1 MEKNIPVVGFQGEI
15 GAYSEKAINLY
26 FSKANSKAYKT
37 FSDLFDAL
45 ENEQIEL
52 AILPIEN
59 SIEGSVTES
68 YELLLK
74 SKVTV
79 VGEINVKIE
88 HCLISHHGTNKDD
101 IDIIYSHTQALGQCK
116 TYLKNIGCDAVTT
129 YDTAGSVKMIKE
141 KNMKRAGAIASK
153 DTAKLYDMS
162 IVEESIQDHEDNV
175 TRFFCLSKIPTKSTG
190 NDKTSI
196 VFSAGDVA
204 GSLYKAL
211 KEFADGDIN
220 LTKLESRLTRKKA
233 WEYNFYL
240 DFEGHIDDENC
251 KKAIQELINLGSS
264 VKVLGSYPRSNNK
277 LWIGVVGNRNEE
289 NGNRSWETR

>member
-26 FSKANSKAYKT
+26 FSKASSKAYRT

-88 HCLISHHGTNKDD
+88 HCLISHHDTSKDD
-101 IDIIYSHTQALGQCK
+101 IDVIYSHTQALGQCK
-116 TYLKNIGCDAVTT
+116 AYLKNSGCDAVTT

-141 KNMKRAGAIASK
+141 KNMKRAAAIASK
-153 DTAKLYDMS
+153 DTAKLYNMS
-162 IVEESIQDHEDNV
+162 VIEENIQDHEDNF

-251 KKAIQELINLGSS
+251 KKAIQELVNLGSS
-264 VKVLGSYPRSNNK
+264 VKILGSYPRSNDK
-277 LWIGVVGNRNEE
+277 L
-289 NGNRSWETR
+289 

>member
-26 FSKANSKAYKT
+26 FSKASSKAYKT

-88 HCLISHHGTNKDD
+88 HCLISHHDTSKDD
-101 IDIIYSHTQALGQCK
+101 IDVIYSHTQALGQCK
-116 TYLKNIGCDAVTT
+116 AYLKNSGCDAVTT

-141 KNMKRAGAIASK
+141 KNMKRAAAIASK

-162 IVEESIQDHEDNV
+162 VIEENIQDHEDNF

-251 KKAIQELINLGSS
+251 KKAIQELVNLGSS
-264 VKVLGSYPRSNNK
+264 VKILGSYPKSNDK
-277 LWIGVVGNRNEE
+277 L
-289 NGNRSWETR
+289 

>member
-88 HCLISHHGTNKDD
+88 HCLISHHNTSKDD
-101 IDIIYSHTQALGQCK
+101 IDVIYSHTQALGQCK
-116 TYLKNIGCDAVTT
+116 AYLKNSGCDAVTT

-141 KNMKRAGAIASK
+141 KNMKRAAAIASK
-153 DTAKLYDMS
+153 DTAKLYNMS
-162 IVEESIQDHEDNV
+162 VVEENIQDHEDNF

-251 KKAIQELINLGSS
+251 KKAIQELVNLGSL
-264 VKVLGSYPRSNNK
+264 VKILGSYPRSNDK
-277 LWIGVVGNRNEE
+277 L
-289 NGNRSWETR
+289 

>member
-1 MEKNIPVVGFQGEI
+1 LEKNIPVVGFQGEI
-15 GAYSEKAINLY
+15 GAYSEKAVNLY
-26 FSKANSKAYKT
+26 FSKASSKAYKT

-74 SKVTV
+74 SKVSV

-88 HCLISHHGTNKDD
+88 HCLISHNDTSKDD
-101 IDIIYSHTQALGQCK
+101 IDVIYSHTQALGQCK
-116 TYLKNIGCDAVTT
+116 AYLKNSGCDAVTT

-141 KNMKRAGAIASK
+141 KNMKRAAAIASK

-162 IVEESIQDHEDNV
+162 VIEENIQDHEDNF
-175 TRFFCLSKIPTKSTG
+175 TRFFCLSKTSTKSTG

-264 VKVLGSYPRSNNK
+264 VKILGSYPRSNNK
-277 LWIGVVGNRNEE
+277 L
-289 NGNRSWETR
+289 

>member
-26 FSKANSKAYKT
+26 FSKASSKAYKT

-74 SKVTV
+74 SKITV

-88 HCLISHHGTNKDD
+88 HCLISHHDTSKDD
-101 IDIIYSHTQALGQCK
+101 IDVIYSHTQALGQCK
-116 TYLKNIGCDAVTT
+116 AYLKNSGCDAVTT

-141 KNMKRAGAIASK
+141 KNMKRAAAIASK
-153 DTAKLYDMS
+153 DTAKLYNMS
-162 IVEESIQDHEDNV
+162 VIEENIQDHEDNF
-175 TRFFCLSKIPTKSTG
+175 TRFFCLSKIPT
-190 NDKTSI
+190 
-196 VFSAGDVA
+196 
-204 GSLYKAL
+204 
-211 KEFADGDIN
+211 N
-220 LTKLESRLTRKKA
+220 L
-233 WEYNFYL
+233 
-240 DFEGHIDDENC
+240 
-251 KKAIQELINLGSS
+251 QEMI
-264 VKVLGSYPRSNNK
+264 KRQ
-277 LWIGVVGNRNEE
+277 
-289 NGNRSWETR
+289 

>member
-1 MEKNIPVVGFQGEI
+1 LEKNIPVVGFQGEI

-26 FSKANSKAYKT
+26 FSKASSKAYKT

-88 HCLISHHGTNKDD
+88 HCLISHHDTSKDD
-101 IDIIYSHTQALGQCK
+101 IDVIYSHTQALGQCK
-116 TYLKNIGCDAVTT
+116 AYLKNSGCDAVTT

-141 KNMKRAGAIASK
+141 KNMKRAAAIASK
-153 DTAKLYDMS
+153 DTAKLYNMS
-162 IVEESIQDHEDNV
+162 VVEENIQDHEDNF

-251 KKAIQELINLGSS
+251 KKAIQELVNLGSL
-264 VKVLGSYPRSNNK
+264 VKILGSYPRSNDK
-277 LWIGVVGNRNEE
+277 L
-289 NGNRSWETR
+289 

>member
-26 FSKANSKAYKT
+26 FSKASSKAYKT

-59 SIEGSVTES
+59 SIEGSVIES

-74 SKVTV
+74 SKITV

-88 HCLISHHGTNKDD
+88 HCLISHHDTSKDD
-101 IDIIYSHTQALGQCK
+101 IDVIYSHTQALGQCK
-116 TYLKNIGCDAVTT
+116 AYLKNSGCDAVTT

-141 KNMKRAGAIASK
+141 KNMKRAAAIASK
-153 DTAKLYDMS
+153 DAAKLYDMS
-162 IVEESIQDHEDNV
+162 VIEENIQDHEDNF

-251 KKAIQELINLGSS
+251 KKAIQELVNLGSS
-264 VKVLGSYPRSNNK
+264 VKILGSYPRSNDK
-277 LWIGVVGNRNEE
+277 L
-289 NGNRSWETR
+289 

>member
-1 MEKNIPVVGFQGEI
+1 MEKNIPIVGFQGEI

-26 FSKANSKAYKT
+26 FTKANSIAYKT

-45 ENEQIEL
+45 ESEQIEL

-88 HCLISHHGTNKDD
+88 HCLISHHDTSKDD
-101 IDIIYSHTQALGQCK
+101 IDVIYSHTQALGQCK
-116 TYLKNIGCDAVTT
+116 AYLKNSGCDAVTT

-141 KNMKRAGAIASK
+141 KNMKRAAAIASK
-153 DTAKLYDMS
+153 DAAKLYDMS
-162 IVEESIQDHEDNV
+162 VIEENIQDHEDNF

-190 NDKTSI
+190 KDKTSI

-211 KEFADGDIN
+211 KEFADGGIN

-277 LWIGVVGNRNEE
+277 L
-289 NGNRSWETR
+289 

>member
-15 GAYSEKAINLY
+15 GAYSEKAVNLY
-26 FSKANSKAYKT
+26 FSKASSKAYKT

-74 SKVTV
+74 SKVSV

-88 HCLISHHGTNKDD
+88 HCLISHNDTSKDD
-101 IDIIYSHTQALGQCK
+101 IDVIYSHTQALGQCK
-116 TYLKNIGCDAVTT
+116 AYLKNSGCDAVTT

-141 KNMKRAGAIASK
+141 KNMKRAAAIASK

-162 IVEESIQDHEDNV
+162 VIEENIQDHEDNF
-175 TRFFCLSKIPTKSTG
+175 TRFFCLSKTSTKSTG

-264 VKVLGSYPRSNNK
+264 VKILGSYPRSNNK
-277 LWIGVVGNRNEE
+277 L
-289 NGNRSWETR
+289 

>member
-1 MEKNIPVVGFQGEI
+1 MEKNVPTVGFQGEI
-15 GAYSEKAINLY
+15 GAYSEKAVQLY
-26 FSKANSKAYKT
+26 FSEANSKAYKT
-37 FSDLFDAL
+37 FSDLFVAL
-45 ENEQIEL
+45 ENNQIDL

-88 HCLISHHGTNKDD
+88 HCLISHHDTSKDD
-101 IDIIYSHTQALGQCK
+101 IDVIYSHTQALGQCK
-116 TYLKNIGCDAVTT
+116 AYLKNSGCDAVTT

-141 KNMKRAGAIASK
+141 KNMKRAAAIASK
-153 DTAKLYDMS
+153 DAAKLYDMS
-162 IVEESIQDHEDNV
+162 VIEENIQDHEDNF

-251 KKAIQELINLGSS
+251 KKAIQELVNLGSS
-264 VKVLGSYPRSNNK
+264 VKILGSYPRSNDK
-277 LWIGVVGNRNEE
+277 L
-289 NGNRSWETR
+289 

>member
-196 VFSAGDVA
+196 VFSAGDVS

-211 KEFADGDIN
+211 KEFADGNIN

-251 KKAIQELINLGSS
+251 KKAIQELINLGST
-264 VKVLGSYPRSNNK
+264 VKILGSYPRLNNK
-277 LWIGVVGNRNEE
+277 LWIGVVGNKNEE
-289 NGNRSWETR
+289 NGNKSW

>member
-26 FSKANSKAYKT
+26 FSKANSKAHKT

-88 HCLISHHGTNKDD
+88 HALISHNGTNKDD
-101 IDIIYSHTQALGQCK
+101 IDVIYSHTQALGQCK
-116 TYLKNIGCDAVTT
+116 AYLKNSGCDAVTT

-141 KNMKRAGAIASK
+141 KNMKRAAAIASK
-153 DTAKLYDMS
+153 DTAKLYNMS
-162 IVEESIQDHEDNV
+162 VIDENIQDHEDNF

-251 KKAIQELINLGSS
+251 KKAIQELVNLGSS
-264 VKVLGSYPRSNNK
+264 VKILGSYPKSNDK
-277 LWIGVVGNRNEE
+277 L
-289 NGNRSWETR
+289 

>member
-15 GAYSEKAINLY
+15 GAYSEKAVNLY
-26 FSKANSKAYKT
+26 FSKASSKAYKT

-74 SKVTV
+74 SKVSV

-88 HCLISHHGTNKDD
+88 HCLISHNDTSKDD
-101 IDIIYSHTQALGQCK
+101 IDVIYSHTQALGQCK
-116 TYLKNIGCDAVTT
+116 AYLKNSGCDAVTT

-141 KNMKRAGAIASK
+141 KNMKRAAAIASK
-153 DTAKLYDMS
+153 DTAELYDMS
-162 IVEESIQDHEDNV
+162 VIEENIQDHEDNF
-175 TRFFCLSKIPTKSTG
+175 TRFFCLSKTSTKSTG

-264 VKVLGSYPRSNNK
+264 VKILGSYPRSNNK
-277 LWIGVVGNRNEE
+277 L
-289 NGNRSWETR
+289 

>member
-26 FSKANSKAYKT
+26 FSKASSKAYKT

-88 HCLISHHGTNKDD
+88 HCLISHHNTSKDD
-101 IDIIYSHTQALGQCK
+101 IDVIYSHTQALGQCK
-116 TYLKNIGCDAVTT
+116 AYLKNSGCDAVTT

-141 KNMKRAGAIASK
+141 KNMKRAAAIASK
-153 DTAKLYDMS
+153 DTAKLYNMS
-162 IVEESIQDHEDNV
+162 VIDENIQDHEDNF

-251 KKAIQELINLGSS
+251 KKAIQELVNLGSL
-264 VKVLGSYPRSNNK
+264 VKILGSYPRSNDK
-277 LWIGVVGNRNEE
+277 L
-289 NGNRSWETR
+289 

>member
-26 FSKANSKAYKT
+26 FSKASSKAYKT

-74 SKVTV
+74 SKITV

-88 HCLISHHGTNKDD
+88 HCLISHHDTSKDD
-101 IDIIYSHTQALGQCK
+101 IDVIYSHTQALGQCK
-116 TYLKNIGCDAVTT
+116 AYLKNSGCDAVTT

-141 KNMKRAGAIASK
+141 KNMKRAAAIASK
-153 DTAKLYDMS
+153 DAAKLYDMS
-162 IVEESIQDHEDNV
+162 VIEENIQDHEDNF

-251 KKAIQELINLGSS
+251 KKAIQELVNLGSS
-264 VKVLGSYPRSNNK
+264 VKILGSYRRSNDK
-277 LWIGVVGNRNEE
+277 L
-289 NGNRSWETR
+289 

>member
-88 HCLISHHGTNKDD
+88 HCLISHHNTSKDD
-101 IDIIYSHTQALGQCK
+101 IDVIYSHTQALGQCK
-116 TYLKNIGCDAVTT
+116 AYLKNSGCDAVTT

-141 KNMKRAGAIASK
+141 KNMKRAAAIASK
-153 DTAKLYDMS
+153 DTAKLYNMS
-162 IVEESIQDHEDNV
+162 VIEENIQDHEDNF

-251 KKAIQELINLGSS
+251 KKAIQELVNLGSL
-264 VKVLGSYPRSNNK
+264 VKILGSYPRSNDK
-277 LWIGVVGNRNEE
+277 L
-289 NGNRSWETR
+289 

>member
-15 GAYSEKAINLY
+15 GAYSEKAVNLY
-26 FSKANSKAYKT
+26 FSKASSKAYKT

-88 HCLISHHGTNKDD
+88 HCLISHHDTSKDD
-101 IDIIYSHTQALGQCK
+101 IDVIYSHTQALGQCK
-116 TYLKNIGCDAVTT
+116 AYLKNSGCDAVTT

-141 KNMKRAGAIASK
+141 KNMKRAAAIASK
-153 DTAKLYDMS
+153 DAAKLYDMS
-162 IVEESIQDHEDNV
+162 VIEENIQDHEDNF

-264 VKVLGSYPRSNNK
+264 VKILGSYPRSNNK
-277 LWIGVVGNRNEE
+277 L
-289 NGNRSWETR
+289 

>member
-1 MEKNIPVVGFQGEI
+1 MEKNVPTVGFQGEI
-15 GAYSEKAINLY
+15 GAYSEKAVQLY
-26 FSKANSKAYKT
+26 FSEANSKAYKT
-37 FSDLFDAL
+37 FSDLFVAL
-45 ENEQIEL
+45 ENNQIDL

-74 SKVTV
+74 SEATV

-88 HCLISHHGTNKDD
+88 HCLISHHNTNKDD
-101 IDIIYSHTQALGQCK
+101 IDVIYSHTQALGQCK
-116 TYLKNIGCDAVTT
+116 TYLKKIGCDAVTT

-141 KNMKRAGAIASK
+141 NNMKRAAAIASK
-153 DTAKLYDMS
+153 DTAKLYDMNV
-162 IVEESIQDHEDNV
+162 IEENIQDHEDNF

-204 GSLYKAL
+204 GALYKAL

-251 KKAIQELINLGSS
+251 KKALQELINLGST
-264 VKVLGSYPRSNNK
+264 VKILGSYPRSNNK
-277 LWIGVVGNRNEE
+277 L
-289 NGNRSWETR
+289 

>member
-26 FSKANSKAYKT
+26 FSKASSKAYKT

-74 SKVTV
+74 SKITV

-88 HCLISHHGTNKDD
+88 HCLISHHDTSKDD
-101 IDIIYSHTQALGQCK
+101 IDVIYSHTQALGQCK
-116 TYLKNIGCDAVTT
+116 AYLKNSGCDAVTT

-141 KNMKRAGAIASK
+141 KNMKRAAAIASK
-153 DTAKLYDMS
+153 DAAKLYDMS
-162 IVEESIQDHEDNV
+162 VIEENIQDHEDNF

-251 KKAIQELINLGSS
+251 KKAIQELVNLGSL
-264 VKVLGSYPRSNNK
+264 VKILGSYPRSNDK
-277 LWIGVVGNRNEE
+277 L
-289 NGNRSWETR
+289 

>member
-1 MEKNIPVVGFQGEI
+1 LEKNIPVVGFQGEI
-15 GAYSEKAINLY
+15 GAYSEKAVNLY
-26 FSKANSKAYKT
+26 FSKASSKAYKT

-59 SIEGSVTES
+59 SIEGSVIES

-74 SKVTV
+74 SKVSV

-88 HCLISHHGTNKDD
+88 HCLISHNDTSKDD
-101 IDIIYSHTQALGQCK
+101 IDVIYSHTQALGQCK
-116 TYLKNIGCDAVTT
+116 AYLKNSGCDAVTT

-141 KNMKRAGAIASK
+141 KNMKRAAAIASK

-162 IVEESIQDHEDNV
+162 VIEENIQDHEDNF
-175 TRFFCLSKIPTKSTG
+175 TRFFCLSKTSTKSTG

-264 VKVLGSYPRSNNK
+264 VKILGSYPRSNNK
-277 LWIGVVGNRNEE
+277 L
-289 NGNRSWETR
+289 

>member
-1 MEKNIPVVGFQGEI
+1 LEKNIPVVGFQGEI
-15 GAYSEKAINLY
+15 GAYSEKAVNLY
-26 FSKANSKAYKT
+26 FSKASSKAYKT

-59 SIEGSVTES
+59 SIEGSVIES

-74 SKVTV
+74 SKVSV

-88 HCLISHHGTNKDD
+88 HCLISHNDTSKDD
-101 IDIIYSHTQALGQCK
+101 IDVIYSHTQALGQCK
-116 TYLKNIGCDAVTT
+116 AYLKNSGCDAVTT

-141 KNMKRAGAIASK
+141 KNMKRAAAIASK

-162 IVEESIQDHEDNV
+162 VIEENIQDHEDNF
-175 TRFFCLSKIPTKSTG
+175 TRFFCLSKTSTKSTG

-264 VKVLGSYPRSNNK
+264 VKILGSYPRSNNK

-289 NGNRSWETR
+289 NGNRS

>member
-26 FSKANSKAYKT
+26 FSKASSKAYKT

-88 HCLISHHGTNKDD
+88 HCLISHHDTSKDD
-101 IDIIYSHTQALGQCK
+101 IDVIYSHTQALGQCK
-116 TYLKNIGCDAVTT
+116 AYLKNSGCDAVTT

-141 KNMKRAGAIASK
+141 KNMKRAAAIASK
-153 DTAKLYDMS
+153 DTAKLYNMS
-162 IVEESIQDHEDNV
+162 VIDENIQDHEDNF

-251 KKAIQELINLGSS
+251 KKAIQELVNLGSS
-264 VKVLGSYPRSNNK
+264 VKILGSYPRSNDK
-277 LWIGVVGNRNEE
+277 L
-289 NGNRSWETR
+289 

>member
-26 FSKANSKAYKT
+26 FSKASSKAYKT

-88 HCLISHHGTNKDD
+88 HCLISHHDTSKDD
-101 IDIIYSHTQALGQCK
+101 IDVIYSHTQALGQCK
-116 TYLKNIGCDAVTT
+116 AYLKNSGCDAVTT
-129 YDTAGSVKMIKE
+129 YDTAGRVKMIKE
-141 KNMKRAGAIASK
+141 KNMKRAAAIASK

-162 IVEESIQDHEDNV
+162 VIEENIQDHEDNF

-264 VKVLGSYPRSNNK
+264 VKILGPYPRSNNK
-277 LWIGVVGNRNEE
+277 L
-289 NGNRSWETR
+289 

>member
-26 FSKANSKAYKT
+26 FSKASSKAYKT

-88 HCLISHHGTNKDD
+88 HCLISHHDTSKDD
-101 IDIIYSHTQALGQCK
+101 IDVIYSHTQALGQCK
-116 TYLKNIGCDAVTT
+116 AYLKNSGCDAVTT

-141 KNMKRAGAIASK
+141 KNMKRAAAIASK
-153 DTAKLYDMS
+153 DAAKLYDMS
-162 IVEESIQDHEDNV
+162 VIEENIQDHEDNF
-175 TRFFCLSKIPTKSTG
+175 TRFFCLSNIPTKSTG

-204 GSLYKAL
+204 GALYKAL
-211 KEFADGDIN
+211 KEFADGGIN

-251 KKAIQELINLGSS
+251 KKALQELINLGST
-264 VKVLGSYPRSNNK
+264 VKILGSYPRSNNK
-277 LWIGVVGNRNEE
+277 L
-289 NGNRSWETR
+289 

>member
-15 GAYSEKAINLY
+15 GAYSEKAVQLY
-26 FSKANSKAYKT
+26 FSEANSKTYKT
-37 FSDLFDAL
+37 FSDLFVAL
-45 ENEQIEL
+45 ENNQIDL

-74 SKVTV
+74 SEATV

-88 HCLISHHGTNKDD
+88 HCLISHHNTNKDD
-101 IDIIYSHTQALGQCK
+101 IDVIYSHTQALGQCK
-116 TYLKNIGCDAVTT
+116 TYLKKIGCDAVTT

-141 KNMKRAGAIASK
+141 NNMKRAAAIASK
-153 DTAKLYDMS
+153 DTAKLYDMNV
-162 IVEESIQDHEDNV
+162 IEENIQDHEDNF

-204 GSLYKAL
+204 GALYKAL

-251 KKAIQELINLGSS
+251 KKALQELINLGST

-277 LWIGVVGNRNEE
+277 L
-289 NGNRSWETR
+289 

>member
-26 FSKANSKAYKT
+26 FSKASSKAYKT

-88 HCLISHHGTNKDD
+88 HCLISHHDTSKDD
-101 IDIIYSHTQALGQCK
+101 IDVIYSHTQALGQCK
-116 TYLKNIGCDAVTT
+116 AYLKNSGCDAVTT

-141 KNMKRAGAIASK
+141 KNMKRAAAIASK
-153 DTAKLYDMS
+153 DAAKLYDMS
-162 IVEESIQDHEDNV
+162 VIEENIQDHEDNF

-251 KKAIQELINLGSS
+251 KKAIQELVNLGSL
-264 VKVLGSYPRSNNK
+264 VKILGSYPRSNDK
-277 LWIGVVGNRNEE
+277 L
-289 NGNRSWETR
+289 

>member
-26 FSKANSKAYKT
+26 FSKASSKAYKT

-74 SKVTV
+74 SKITV

-88 HCLISHHGTNKDD
+88 HCLISHHDTSKDD
-101 IDIIYSHTQALGQCK
+101 IDVIYSHTQALGQCK
-116 TYLKNIGCDAVTT
+116 AYLKNSGCDAVTT

-141 KNMKRAGAIASK
+141 KNMKRAAAIASK
-153 DTAKLYDMS
+153 DAAKLYDMS
-162 IVEESIQDHEDNV
+162 VIEENIQDHEDNF

-251 KKAIQELINLGSS
+251 KKAIQELVNLGSS
-264 VKVLGSYPRSNNK
+264 VKILGSYPRSNDK
-277 LWIGVVGNRNEE
+277 L
-289 NGNRSWETR
+289 

>member
-26 FSKANSKAYKT
+26 FSKASSKAYKT

-59 SIEGSVTES
+59 SIEGSVIES

-74 SKVTV
+74 SKVSV

-88 HCLISHHGTNKDD
+88 HCLISHNDTSKDD
-101 IDIIYSHTQALGQCK
+101 IDVIYSHTQALGQCK
-116 TYLKNIGCDAVTT
+116 AYLKNSGCDAVTT

-141 KNMKRAGAIASK
+141 KNMKRAAAIASK
-153 DTAKLYDMS
+153 DAAKLYDMS
-162 IVEESIQDHEDNV
+162 VIEENIQDHEDNF

-251 KKAIQELINLGSS
+251 KKAIQELVNLGSS
-264 VKVLGSYPRSNNK
+264 VKILGSYPRSNDK
-277 LWIGVVGNRNEE
+277 L
-289 NGNRSWETR
+289 

>member
-26 FSKANSKAYKT
+26 FSKANSKAHKT

-45 ENEQIEL
+45 ESEQVEL

-88 HCLISHHGTNKDD
+88 HCLISHHDTSKDD
-101 IDIIYSHTQALGQCK
+101 IDVIYSHTQALGQCK
-116 TYLKNIGCDAVTT
+116 AYLKNSGCDAVTT

-141 KNMKRAGAIASK
+141 KNMKRAAAIASK
-153 DTAKLYDMS
+153 DAAKLYDMS
-162 IVEESIQDHEDNV
+162 VIEENIQDHEDNF

-190 NDKTSI
+190 KDKTSI

-211 KEFADGDIN
+211 KEFADGGIN

-277 LWIGVVGNRNEE
+277 L
-289 NGNRSWETR
+289 

>member
-26 FSKANSKAYKT
+26 FSKANSKAHKT

-88 HCLISHHGTNKDD
+88 HALISHNGTNKDD
-101 IDIIYSHTQALGQCK
+101 IDVIYSHTQALGQCK
-116 TYLKNIGCDAVTT
+116 AYLKNSGCDAVTT

-141 KNMKRAGAIASK
+141 KNMKRAAAIASK
-153 DTAKLYDMS
+153 DTAKLYNMS
-162 IVEESIQDHEDNV
+162 VIDENIQDHEDNF

-264 VKVLGSYPRSNNK
+264 VKILGSYPRSNNK
-277 LWIGVVGNRNEE
+277 L
-289 NGNRSWETR
+289 

>member
-1 MEKNIPVVGFQGEI
+1 MEKNVPTVGFQGEI
-15 GAYSEKAINLY
+15 GAYSEKAVQLY
-26 FSKANSKAYKT
+26 FSEANSKAYKT
-37 FSDLFDAL
+37 FSDLFVAL
-45 ENEQIEL
+45 ENNQIDL

-74 SKVTV
+74 SEATV

-88 HCLISHHGTNKDD
+88 HCLISHHNTNKDD
-101 IDIIYSHTQALGQCK
+101 IDVIYSHTQALGQCK
-116 TYLKNIGCDAVTT
+116 TYLKKIGCDAVTT

-141 KNMKRAGAIASK
+141 NNMKRAAAIASK
-153 DTAKLYDMS
+153 DTAKLYDMNV
-162 IVEESIQDHEDNV
+162 IEENIQDHEDNF

-204 GSLYKAL
+204 GALYKAL

-251 KKAIQELINLGSS
+251 KKALQELINLGST
-264 VKVLGSYPRSNNK
+264 VKILGSYPRSNNK

-289 NGNRSWETR
+289 NGNRS

>member
-26 FSKANSKAYKT
+26 FSKASSKAYKT

-88 HCLISHHGTNKDD
+88 HCLISHHDTSKDD
-101 IDIIYSHTQALGQCK
+101 IDVIYSHTQALGQCK
-116 TYLKNIGCDAVTT
+116 AYLKNSGCDAVTT

-141 KNMKRAGAIASK
+141 KNMKRAAAIASK
-153 DTAKLYDMS
+153 DAAKLYDMS
-162 IVEESIQDHEDNV
+162 VIEENIQDHEDNF

-251 KKAIQELINLGSS
+251 KKAIQELVNLGSS
-264 VKVLGSYPRSNNK
+264 VKILGSYPRSNDK

-289 NGNRSWETR
+289 NGNRSWEAR

>member
-26 FSKANSKAYKT
+26 FSKASSKAYKT

-74 SKVTV
+74 SKITV

-88 HCLISHHGTNKDD
+88 HCLISHHDTSKDD
-101 IDIIYSHTQALGQCK
+101 IDAIYSHTQALGQCK
-116 TYLKNIGCDAVTT
+116 AYLKNSGCDAVTT

-141 KNMKRAGAIASK
+141 KNMKRAAAIASK
-153 DTAKLYDMS
+153 DTAKLYNMS
-162 IVEESIQDHEDNV
+162 VVEENIQDHEDNF

-251 KKAIQELINLGSS
+251 KKAIQELVNLGSS
-264 VKVLGSYPRSNNK
+264 VKILGSYPRSNDK
-277 LWIGVVGNRNEE
+277 L
-289 NGNRSWETR
+289 

>member
-1 MEKNIPVVGFQGEI
+1 MEKNVPTVGFQGEI
-15 GAYSEKAINLY
+15 GAYSEKAVNLY
-26 FSKANSKAYKT
+26 FSKASSKAYKT

-74 SKVTV
+74 SKVSV

-88 HCLISHHGTNKDD
+88 HCLISHNDTSKDD
-101 IDIIYSHTQALGQCK
+101 IDVIYSHTQALGQCK
-116 TYLKNIGCDAVTT
+116 AYLKNSGCDAVTT

-141 KNMKRAGAIASK
+141 KNMKRAAAIASK
-153 DTAKLYDMS
+153 DTAELYDMS
-162 IVEESIQDHEDNV
+162 VIEENIQDHEDNF
-175 TRFFCLSKIPTKSTG
+175 TRFFCLSKTSTKSTG

-264 VKVLGSYPRSNNK
+264 VKILGSYPRSNNK
-277 LWIGVVGNRNEE
+277 L
-289 NGNRSWETR
+289 

>member
-1 MEKNIPVVGFQGEI
+1 MEKNITVVGFQGEI

-26 FSKANSKAYKT
+26 FSKANGKAYKT

-88 HCLISHHGTNKDD
+88 HCLISHHDTSKDD
-101 IDIIYSHTQALGQCK
+101 IDVIYSHTQALGQCK
-116 TYLKNIGCDAVTT
+116 AYLKNSGCDAVTT

-141 KNMKRAGAIASK
+141 KNMKRAAAIASK
-153 DTAKLYDMS
+153 DAAKLYDMS
-162 IVEESIQDHEDNV
+162 VIEENIQDHEDNF
-175 TRFFCLSKIPTKSTG
+175 TRFFCLSKTSTKSTG

-264 VKVLGSYPRSNNK
+264 VKILGSYPRSNNK
-277 LWIGVVGNRNEE
+277 L
-289 NGNRSWETR
+289 

>member
-26 FSKANSKAYKT
+26 FSKANSKAHKT

-45 ENEQIEL
+45 ENEQIDL

-59 SIEGSVTES
+59 SIEGSVTDS

-88 HCLISHHGTNKDD
+88 HALISHNGTNKDD
-101 IDIIYSHTQALGQCK
+101 IDVIYSHTQALGQCK
-116 TYLKNIGCDAVTT
+116 AYLKNSGCDAVTT

-141 KNMKRAGAIASK
+141 KNMKRAAAIASK
-153 DTAKLYDMS
+153 DTAKLYNMS
-162 IVEESIQDHEDNV
+162 VIDENIQDHEDNF

-251 KKAIQELINLGSS
+251 KKAIQELVNLGSS
-264 VKVLGSYPRSNNK
+264 VKILGSYPKSNDK
-277 LWIGVVGNRNEE
+277 L
-289 NGNRSWETR
+289 